1 MEFYNKFKIM
11 LPIYIILVFSFNELW
26 VEVLKR
32 LLVFQPHE
40 FRISISVLK
49 YTCSKH
55 NFTKKVCYM
64 IIRLRK

>member
-1 MEFYNKFKIM
+1 M
-11 LPIYIILVFSFNELW
+11 LPIYIILIFSFNELW
-26 VEVLKR
+26 VEVFKH

-55 NFTKKVCYM
+55 NFTKQVCYISM